1 MSCQNESVYLQMVK
15 NSIQLWP
22 IGLSDNLMDDKK
34 IKRIKK
40 LMRDLRIK
48 RDKEYGH
55 QSSKIHDDGLDPNR
69 QERRRIKEQLRN
81 FPDELC

>member
-1 MSCQNESVYLQMVK
+1 MSCPRGSVCLPMVK
-15 NSIQLWP
+15 NSTQLWP
-22 IGLSDNLMDDKK
+22 TGLSDNSMDDKK
-34 IKRIKK
+34 VKRIKK